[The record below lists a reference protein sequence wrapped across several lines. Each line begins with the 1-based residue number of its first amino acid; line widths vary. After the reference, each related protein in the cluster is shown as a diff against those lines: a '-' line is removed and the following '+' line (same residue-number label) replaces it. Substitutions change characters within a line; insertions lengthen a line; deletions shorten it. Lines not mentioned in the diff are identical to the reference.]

1 MAEINGFSG
10 SSGFQFSVLDI
21 FRFVTLDFFGHNKLK
36 NYFSEDEVQLLQR
49 HKGIVIS
56 GSSTIN

>member
-1 MAEINGFSG
+1 MVFLV
-10 SSGFQFSVLDI
+10 FLRVPCLVLDI